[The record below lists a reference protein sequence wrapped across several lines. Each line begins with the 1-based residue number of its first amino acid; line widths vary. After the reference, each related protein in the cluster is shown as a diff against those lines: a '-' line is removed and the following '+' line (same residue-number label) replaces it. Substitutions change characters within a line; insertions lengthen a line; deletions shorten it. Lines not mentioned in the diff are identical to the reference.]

1 MVIGNAGKWLR
12 AQWHNIL
19 LKFEAS
25 VLRPLAMLG
34 NGYELNGNTY
44 FLSLSYWLSAHSS
57 SSRSILND
65 TSNATDRVFAITSKL
80 HKILK

>member
-25 VLRPLAMLG
+25 ILRPLAMLG
-34 NGYELNGNTY
+34 NGYELNGITY
-44 FLSLSYWLSAHSS
+44 FLRSLSYWLSAHSS
-57 SSRSILND
+57 SSRSSMLVHFPILIEA
-65 TSNATDRVFAITSKL
+65 SMLVHSAK
-80 HKILK
+80 

>member
-34 NGYELNGNTY
+34 NGYELNGITY

-57 SSRSILND
+57 SSRSSMLVHFPILIEV
-65 TSNATDRVFAITSKL
+65 SMLVHYR
-80 HKILK
+80 

>member
-19 LKFEAS
+19 LNFEAS

-34 NGYELNGNTY
+34 NGYELIGITY

-57 SSRSILND
+57 SSRSSMLVHFPILIEA
-65 TSNATDRVFAITSKL
+65 SMLVHYR
-80 HKILK
+80 